1 MELIHLHFDGPFWA
15 NFWANFF
22 GTVLGGVFLAT
33 ILFFLSERFFSLPTI
48 SGSWEC
54 QETTQECAHP
64 PYAGMI
70 VWYKITLI
78 QNGLQISGSGEK
90 DREVAANGSR
100 NYKGSDR
107 ISIQI
112 SGSIEKFY
120 TKPDLIRIHWIENG
134 ENRQSS
140 TIHQLKISGN
150 KLQGDLVGNFH
161 KTAGPTI
168 GRSNWKRSA
177 WKSGC

>member
-1 MELIHLHFDGPFWA
+1 MELINLQFDGTFWA

-22 GTVLGGVFLAT
+22 GTVLGGIFLAT
-33 ILFFLSERFFSLPTI
+33 ILFVLSERVFSPPAI

-54 QETTQECAHP
+54 QETTQDSAHP

-78 QNGLQISGSGEK
+78 QNGFQIIGSGEK
-90 DREVAANGSR
+90 DREEAASGSR

-107 ISIQI
+107 VSIQI

-134 ENRQSS
+134 EIRQSS
-140 TIHQLKISGN
+140 TIHQLQISGN
-150 KLQGDLVGNFH
+150 KVKGDLVGIFH
-161 KTAGPTI
+161 KTAGTTS
-168 GRSNWKRSA
+168 GRSYWKRST
-177 WKSGC
+177 